1 MKAFTKYHEVF
12 QNDDSEINM
21 NLVRE
26 KSKLLAKQIR
36 DIIEPVIIRRN
47 RLDLINNTSYQ
58 NEIKNYQ

>member
-26 KSKLLAKQIR
+26 NLNS
-36 DIIEPVIIRRN
+36 
-47 RLDLINNTSYQ
+47 
-58 NEIKNYQ
+58 